1 GEQQPEPGKAQ
12 PERRLVVGSTGIG
25 LGGWLTLRLVPV
37 ALRRVPLGGLVPIAR
52 RVRRLGLVPTA
63 RRVPLLGLVPLA
75 LRVRL
80 HGRLRIALRV
90 PLLGL
95 VPIALRVRLLGR
107 TRVGLGRVLAP
118 HRRRSVLGV
127 ATGRRAGVHRTLAW
141 RIPASGRA
149 AVLEGGL
156 RHAGHRT
163 GFGGSTETR

>member
-1 GEQQPEPGKAQ
+1 DGEQQPGPGTVQ

-25 LGGWLTLRLVPV
+25 LRGWLTLRLVPV
-37 ALRRVPLGGLVPIAR
+37 ALRRVPLVGLVPIAR
-52 RVRRLGLVPTA
+52 RVR
-63 RRVPLLGLVPLA
+63 LLGLVP
-75 LRVRL
+75 
-80 HGRLRIALRV
+80 IALRV

-107 TRVGLGRVLAP
+107 IRVGLGRVLVP